1 MWRFILSWS
10 PRVVWLKLCS
20 GGVSLFGK
28 HWYWTVQCAL
38 EYPTLLLLIQIC
50 KIYALLLLQKSKMK
64 HLLPVTH
71 WRQCGRY
78 WHAALSRSTTSIP
91 VRSKGGS
98 PQVERHCSSWVGFE
112 ARKNGVQV
120 VKDWASQ
127 TDWHQI
133 LPAQIPPWHYT
144 EGRGRAQCVWAPIV
158 PFYQLQHTAR
168 PDCMGNSDA
177 SYSQTFQKQNIPSC
191 ALLRLLS
198 VPCLQAL
205 YDHLMDFLA
214 DRGVDNTFAD
224 ELIELS
230 TALEHQEYI
239 KFLEDLK
246 SFVKCQ

>member
-1 MWRFILSWS
+1 M
-10 PRVVWLKLCS
+10 
-20 GGVSLFGK
+20 
-28 HWYWTVQCAL
+28 AL
-38 EYPTLLLLIQIC
+38 HRGE
-50 KIYALLLLQKSKMK
+50 
-64 HLLPVTH
+64 
-71 WRQCGRY
+71 RQSSVC
-78 WHAALSRSTTSIP
+78 
-91 VRSKGGS
+91 VGS
-98 PQVERHCSSWVGFE
+98 YC
-112 ARKNGVQV
+112 
-120 VKDWASQ
+120 
-127 TDWHQI
+127 
-133 LPAQIPPWHYT
+133 
-144 EGRGRAQCVWAPIV
+144 